1 MEDRYAFLAEWF
13 DPIAALMRR
22 FQLFYYPND
31 GSMEMFD
38 VKNQRL
44 NLIDYGDQYTRNKLG
59 SKKERTLALIKPDVV
74 TKIGDVMEL
83 VYSSNLMVTKAKM
96 TRLSWS
102 QAADFYMEH
111 QSKSFF
117 NNLVQF
123 MSSGPVVAMEIMG
136 DEATSV
142 WRKLLGP
149 ADSAAARREAPH
161 SIRAHFGTDGL
172 QNVGHGSE
180 SLDAAARELEFFF
193 PSTIGHGPSNTA
205 TFTDCTCC
213 IIKPHAVSDGLTGK
227 ILNSISAAGFEI
239 SALQMFN
246 MERVNAEEFYEVY
259 KGVVLEYPGMVTE
272 LCSGP
277 CMALEIR
284 GTDTSKTFREFCG
297 PADPEIARHLRP
309 NTLRALYGKDKV
321 RNAVHCTDLPEDG
334 VLEVGSTHPHCS
346 LHFVLWF
353 MHRRPPFL
361 QQKQNSH
368 EPRRSACLQTSR
380 DLAPWAG
387 AASDH
392 AGFEE
397 NKKGRGISNKSIVFA
412 ECGPKPSDVIV
423 QENS

>member
-1 MEDRYAFLAEWF
+1 MNPWSNSGFAINCNLIQRW
-13 DPIAALMRR
+13 DPNLTIR

-38 VKNQRL
+38 VKNQRVFLKRIKYDDIHPRDLFVGNRVNVFSRQL

-96 TRLSWS
+96 TRLSC
-102 QAADFYMEH
+102 
-111 QSKSFF
+111 
-117 NNLVQF
+117 NLVQF

-334 VLEVGSTHPHCS
+334 VLEVQYFFKILDT
-346 LHFVLWF
+346 
-353 MHRRPPFL
+353 
-361 QQKQNSH
+361 
-368 EPRRSACLQTSR
+368 
-380 DLAPWAG
+380 
-387 AASDH
+387 
-392 AGFEE
+392 
-397 NKKGRGISNKSIVFA
+397 
-412 ECGPKPSDVIV
+412 
-423 QENS
+423 